1 MLVTEE
7 SGAEGRLQMFY
18 KLKKKKWKILLS
30 TYNFENQGQ
39 KARLEKNTGQFIWSL
54 NQHYGKTRF

>member
-54 NQHYGKTRF
+54 NQHYGKTWF